1 MGDLF
6 GDSSSRIL
14 ISQVALGG
22 YRLGLSKLGCYRV
35 FGGVAV
41 GPCTGGSDAAR
52 AGFRWCVRPLRRGW
66 FVGEQCAQQIP
77 LAGWQLSEE
86 VAERLRGA
94 AVDDVL
100 FGSTGWVGHIL
111 YGRVILVGGALR
123 VAQDG

>member
-1 MGDLF
+1 M
-6 GDSSSRIL
+6 
-14 ISQVALGG
+14 V
-22 YRLGLSKLGCYRV
+22 
-35 FGGVAV
+35 
-41 GPCTGGSDAAR
+41 
-52 AGFRWCVRPLRRGW
+52 CVRPLRRGGSSANNVRSR
-66 FVGEQCAQQIP
+66 FRF
-77 LAGWQLSEE
+77 AGWQLSEE